1 MSEKIF
7 SNPNRPV
14 VCVQGL
20 GFVGAAMAVAVA
32 AACDAKGQPIYNVFG
47 LDLPVPGGIAAIKA
61 LNDGCFPE
69 ATTDAKLISTTRLVH
84 QNGNLVATTDESVYG
99 LAKVVICDINLDL
112 VEYRHSPDVNFEP
125 FEAGI
130 RVIGKNMRPETLII
144 VETTVPPGTCARIVA
159 PALADELRG
168 RGEDP
173 EAFLLAHSFERVM
186 PGANYFDSIVNFWR
200 VYAGH
205 TPSAVTA
212 CRAFLETVINTK
224 DFPMAELGSTT
235 ASEIAKVME
244 NSYRAVNIAFIEE
257 WARLA
262 EVVGVDLFEVIGA
275 IRQRPTHS
283 NMMQPGFGVGGYCLT
298 KDPLFAKIGARRLF
312 NDADLSFPFSE
323 QAVMINNAMPEVSLL
338 RLENILG
345 ELKGMRIALFGVSYR
360 QDIGDTR
367 YSPAETFYRIAV
379 ERGAF
384 VKAHDPLVVKWE
396 ELDLELDRVHPLAT
410 EVDAAVFTV
419 QHREYRE
426 MDIAAWAGNAKPA
439 VLDANHVLSP
449 KQHEELRAAGCR
461 VESIG
466 IGEPLWKKT

>member
-1 MSEKIF
+1 MPKKFF
-7 SNPNRPV
+7 SNPDRPV

-47 LDLPVPGGIAAIKA
+47 VDLPVPNGIAAIKA
-61 LNDGCFPE
+61 LNEGFFPE
-69 ATTDAKLISTTRLVH
+69 ATTDAKLMSATRLVH
-84 QNGNLVATTDESVYG
+84 QNGNLIATTDKSVYG

-112 VEYRHSPDVNFEP
+112 VEYRHSPDVNFES

-130 RVIGKNMRPETLII
+130 RTIGKNMRPETLVI

-159 PALADELRG
+159 PALADELRR

-173 EAFLLAHSFERVM
+173 KAFLLAHSFERVM

-205 TPSAVTA
+205 TPEAVTA
-212 CRAFLETVINTK
+212 CRAFLEKVINTK
-224 DFPMAELGSTT
+224 DFPMTELGSTT

-244 NSYRAVNIAFIEE
+244 NSYRAVNIAFVEE

-275 IRQRPTHS
+275 IRQRPTHA
-283 NMMQPGFGVGGYCLT
+283 NIMQPGFGVGGYCLT

-312 NDADLSFPFSE
+312 NNSDLSFPFSE
-323 QAVMINNAMPEVSLL
+323 QAVMVNNAMPEVSLL
-338 RLENILG
+338 RLESMLG
-345 ELKGMRIALFGVSYR
+345 ELNGMRIALFGVSYR

-367 YSPAETFYRIAV
+367 YSPAETFFRIAV
-379 ERGAF
+379 ERGAV
-384 VKAHDPLVVKWE
+384 VKVHDPLVVKWE
-396 ELDLELDRVHPLAT
+396 ELGLELDTALPLAA
-410 EVDAAVFTV
+410 EVDVAVFTV

-426 MDIAAWAGNAKPA
+426 MDIAAWVGKAKPA

-449 KQHEELRAAGCR
+449 KQHEVLRAAGCR

-466 IGEPLWKKT
+466 IGELSWGKI

>member
-1 MSEKIF
+1 MPKKFF
-7 SNPNRPV
+7 SNPERPI

-32 AACDAKGQPIYNVFG
+32 NACDANGQPIYNVFG
-47 LDLPVPGGIAAIKA
+47 LDLPVPGGMAAIQA
-61 LNDGCFPE
+61 LNEGCFPE
-69 ATTDAKLISTTRLVH
+69 ATTDAKLIAATRLVH
-84 QNGNLVATTDESVYG
+84 ENGNLVATTDESVYG

-112 VEYRHSPDVNFEP
+112 VEYRHVPDVNFES

-130 RVIGKNMRPETLII
+130 RAIGKNMRPETLVI

-159 PALADELRG
+159 PALADELRE

-173 EAFLLAHSFERVM
+173 RAFLLAHSFERVM
-186 PGANYFDSIVNFWR
+186 PGASYFDSIVNFWR

-205 TPSAVTA
+205 TPAAVAA
-212 CRAFLETVINTK
+212 CRTFLEKVINTK
-224 DFPMAELGSTT
+224 DFPMTELGSTT

-283 NMMQPGFGVGGYCLT
+283 NIMQPGFGVGGYCLT
-298 KDPLFAKIGARRLF
+298 KDPLFAKIGAHRLF
-312 NDADLSFPFSE
+312 NNADLSFPFSE
-323 QAVMINNAMPEVSLL
+323 QAVMVNNAMPEVSLQ
-338 RLENILG
+338 RLESMLG
-345 ELKGMRIALFGVSYR
+345 GLKGSRIALFGVSYR

-367 YSPAETFYRIAV
+367 YSPAETFFRIAV
-379 ERGAF
+379 ERGA
-384 VKAHDPLVVKWE
+384 VITAHDPLVVNWD
-396 ELDLELDRVHPLAT
+396 ELGLELNVDLPLAT

-426 MDIAAWAGNAKPA
+426 LDIAAWAGNAKPA
-439 VLDANHVLSP
+439 ILDANHVLSS
-449 KQHEELRAAGCR
+449 KQLEELRAAGCR

-466 IGEPLWKKT
+466 IGEPS